1 MQTSL
6 RLVASCL
13 IAGMVLSACGGGNSG
28 GGILPTGSPTHSTGS
43 SPAQGPISSVPST
56 SGTLAYTDMGTAPQT
71 TPVSVTLTLNYNHQ
85 AQLDQ
90 LVAQQANPSSPMYHH
105 FLTTE
110 EFNSYYAP
118 TAQQEQSVVFAL
130 QRAGFTI
137 TKEYS
142 NRTLIEA
149 SAPAAKVESYFNT
162 QIHLVNQGKFGAR
175 YVNVK
180 PAVVPA
186 AISSLVHAVTA
197 SNIIVAHTG
206 AHVRSSQTL
215 SSLIA
220 STTLPGVPHV
230 PAQQATRRITLSPQM
245 KARGAML
252 AKYATPFA
260 TSNVIGNPGFETGS
274 FSPWFPCGNG
284 YATIDSSN
292 PHSGSYDALTGNLA
306 NNLGEEYGLD
316 GVCQQV
322 TVPTNGQL
330 SFYVDE
336 GTSETSTYWAD
347 QEADLFDANGNF
359 LTNLYTENGNTNGYV
374 QRSYNIGAYAG
385 QQVIV
390 FVGIYGSGSFSD
402 YNYVYLDDVSL
413 TNGSSPTPSPSPVP
427 TASPTPV
434 PTASPTPVPT
444 ASPTPVPTA
453 SPTPVPTNSPTPTP
467 TNSPTPTPTNSPTP
481 VPTSTPAPGGTCSG
495 SPDNGPVSGSNGW
508 LASGVAEAFD
518 YPVQHGCNGAGVTVA
533 VEIDTPINSSDVAGY
548 LSAAGVTQTGTITNE
563 AVNGGGNASSSDYT
577 ETALD
582 VETISGLAPGAN
594 IIVYNFP
601 DLSSQSIEAGYNQT
615 VSDGKAS
622 VVNSSFGGC
631 ETSDTAFTN
640 TTNTIAEQ
648 AAAKGMTFV
657 ASSGDS
663 GSDECGTGNNPPGVS
678 SPATDPYFTAVGAVN
693 FTDTSTGALASITA
707 GSDSSN
713 GFLSGG
719 GVSTIFALPSYQQG
733 VANMVSTGRNDPDVS
748 LPGVGVMVYANGSQM
763 QVDGTSWSSPEFVA
777 LMAEAVQLHGSSLGF
792 INPTLYSIFTSTG
805 YTDFTDVTTGSNG
818 AYTAGT
824 GYDLVTGIGAP
835 KGWALANAL

>member
-28 GGILPTGSPTHSTGS
+28 GGIIPTGSPTHSTGS

-56 SGTLAYTDMGTAPQT
+56 HGNLAYTDMGTAPKT

-90 LVAQQANPSSPMYHH
+90 LVAEQAEPSSPMYHH
-105 FLTTE
+105 YLTTA

-118 TAQQEQSVVFAL
+118 TAQQEQSVVYAL
-130 QRAGFTI
+130 QRQGFTI

-142 NRTLIEA
+142 NRTIIEA
-149 SAPAAKVESYFNT
+149 SAPAATVASYFNT
-162 QIHLVNQGKFGAR
+162 QIHMVNQGKFGAR

-180 PAVVPA
+180 PAIVPSTIA
-186 AISSLVHAVTA
+186 PLVHAVTA
-197 SNIIVAHTG
+197 NNIVVAHTG
-206 AHVRSSQTL
+206 AHVRSSLSL

-220 STTLPGVPHV
+220 STTLPSVPHV
-230 PAQQATRRITLSPQM
+230 PAQRATRKIVLSPQM

-252 AKYATPFA
+252 AKNATPFA
-260 TSNVIGNPGFETGS
+260 TSNVIGNPGFETGA
-274 FSPWFPCGNG
+274 FSPWYPCGNG

-336 GTSETSTYWAD
+336 GTSETSTYYAD
-347 QEADLFDANGNF
+347 QEADLFDANGNL

-444 ASPTPVPTA
+444 ASPTPVPTN
-453 SPTPVPTNSPTPTP
+453 SPTPTPTNSPTPTP

-481 VPTSTPAPGGTCSG
+481 TPTSTPVPGGTCTG

-508 LASGVAEAFD
+508 LATGVAEAFD

-533 VEIDTPINSSDVAGY
+533 VEIDTPITASDVAGY

-777 LMAEAVQLHGSSLGF
+777 MMAEAVQLHGSSLGF
-792 INPTLYSIFTSTG
+792 INPTLYSLFTSSG
-805 YTDFTDVTTGSNG
+805 YTDFTDVTTGNNG

>member
-28 GGILPTGSPTHSTGS
+28 GGILPAGSPTQSTGS
-43 SPAQGPISSVPST
+43 SPAQGPISSVPKT
-56 SGTLAYTDMGTAPQT
+56 AGTLAYTDMGAASQT
-71 TPVSVTLTLNYNHQ
+71 TPVNVTLTLNYNHQ

-90 LVAQQANPSSPMYHH
+90 LVAQQADPTSPMYHH
-105 FLTTE
+105 YLTTD

-142 NRTLIEA
+142 NRTIIEA

-162 QIHLVNQGKFGAR
+162 QIHMVNQGKFGAR

-186 AISSLVHAVTA
+186 AISSLVHAVTT
-197 SNIIVAHTG
+197 SNVIVARTG
-206 AHVRSSQTL
+206 AHVRSAESL

-220 STTLPGVPHV
+220 STTLPSVPHV
-230 PAQQATRRITLSPQM
+230 PAQRASRTLSLSPQV
-245 KARGAML
+245 KERAAMS
-252 AKYATPFA
+252 AQYETPFS
-260 TSNVIGNPGFETGS
+260 TSNAIGNPGFETGA
-274 FSPWFPCGNG
+274 FSPWFPCDNG

-292 PHSGSYDALTGNLA
+292 PHSGRYDAFTGNLA

-316 GVCQQV
+316 GVCQEV
-322 TVPTNGQL
+322 TVPSKGQL

-347 QEADLFDANGNF
+347 QEADLFDANGNY

-374 QRSYNIGAYAG
+374 HRSYNIGAYAG
-385 QQVIV
+385 QKVIV

-413 TNGSSPTPSPSPVP
+413 TGGSSPTPSPSPTPKP
-427 TASPTPV
+427 TASPTPK
-434 PTASPTPVPT
+434 PTNSPTPRPT
-444 ASPTPVPTA
+444 N
-453 SPTPVPTNSPTPTP
+453 SPTPVPTNSPTPV
-467 TNSPTPTPTNSPTP
+467 PTPTP
-481 VPTSTPAPGGTCSG
+481 VAGGTCNG

-508 LASGVAEAFD
+508 LATGVAEAFD

-533 VEIDTPINSSDVAGY
+533 VEIDTPINTSDVAGY

-563 AVNGGGNASSSDYT
+563 AVSGGGNASSSDYT

-615 VSDGKAS
+615 VSDGKAT

-693 FTDTSTGALASITA
+693 FTDTSSGALASITS

-777 LMAEAVQLHGSSLGF
+777 LMAEANQLHGSPLGF
-792 INPTLYSIFTSTG
+792 VNPTLYSIFTKTG
-805 YTDFTDVTTGSNG
+805 YTDFTDVTTGNNG
-818 AYTAGT
+818 AYNAGT

>member
-28 GGILPTGSPTHSTGS
+28 GGILPAGSPTQSTGSPS
-43 SPAQGPISSVPST
+43 AQTPINSVPKT
-56 SGTLAYTDMGTAPQT
+56 AGTLAYTDMGAAPQT

-90 LVAQQANPSSPMYHH
+90 LVAQQADPTSPMYHH
-105 FLTTE
+105 YLSTD
-110 EFNSYYAP
+110 EFNAYYAP

-149 SAPAAKVESYFNT
+149 SAPAAKVESFFNT
-162 QIHLVNQGKFGAR
+162 QIHMVNQGKFGAR

-186 AISSLVHAVTA
+186 AIAPLVHAVTT
-197 SNIIVAHTG
+197 SNVVVAHTG
-206 AHVRSSQTL
+206 AHVQSALSL

-220 STTLPGVPHV
+220 STTLPTVPHV
-230 PAQQATRRITLSPQM
+230 PASHASRKITLSSQV

-260 TSNVIGNPGFETGS
+260 TGNVIGNPGFETGA

-292 PHSGSYDALTGNLA
+292 PHSGQYDAFTGNLA

-336 GTSETSTYWAD
+336 GTSETSTYNAD

-385 QQVIV
+385 QQVII

-434 PTASPTPVPT
+434 PTAAPTPVPT

-453 SPTPVPTNSPTPTP
+453 SPTPVPTAA
-467 TNSPTPTPTNSPTP
+467 PTP
-481 VPTSTPAPGGTCSG
+481 VPTASPTAAPTATPAPTPTPVAGGSCTG
-495 SPDNGPVSGSNGW
+495 NADNGPLSGSNGW
-508 LASGVAEAFD
+508 LATGVAKAFD
-518 YPVQHGCNGAGVTVA
+518 YPVQHGCTGAGVTVA
-533 VEIDTPINSSDVAGY
+533 VEIDTPINTSDVAGY

-563 AVNGGGNASSSDYT
+563 AVSGGGNASSSDYT

-693 FTDTSTGALASITA
+693 FTDTSTGSLASITS

-748 LPGVGVMVYANGSQM
+748 LPGVGVMVYANGSPM

-777 LMAEAVQLHGSSLGF
+777 LVAEANQLHGTPLGF
-792 INPTLYSIFTSTG
+792 INPTLYSIFTQTG
-805 YTDFTDVTTGSNG
+805 YTDFTDVTTGNNG
-818 AYTAGT
+818 AYNAGT